1 MEAIGYVILQIFLLL
16 VFAKV
21 LGRVFEKFEM
31 PGLIGEI
38 LAGVIFINIVVFFPD
53 LGHYIEFDVDEF
65 FEEDNTHFL
74 HVMGEL
80 GIIFLLFIVGL
91 ETKFSDLMKVG
102 KPAMYVAVLGLV
114 IPLMGGF
121 LFLMLPSVDW
131 RVALLI
137 GTAMFA
143 MSTGIAIEVLRK
155 LDAMGSTEAKIIVG
169 AAVIDDILC
178 LTLLAVISGLVAN
191 DADATSIIMNTVIV
205 IAFIL
210 TMFFGISRIKA
221 IADRRR
227 RRLIEMKRR
236 AGKIKGDLIVGATVD
251 DHHEAAPV
259 SEMSALSL
267 AILVC
272 LGLSALSITIGLAG
286 IIGAFLAGMIFAEFK
301 ETIPCEHNF
310 STVTSFLL
318 PFFFIWVGMQVRFNL
333 VELTIVPILVA
344 LVLIAIATKYIGGYF
359 GAKFGGLPKDSS
371 ELIGV
376 SMIPRGE
383 VGIIVATIGL
393 HLGVFNIDMF
403 TAVILM
409 TLATSMIAP
418 PLISRKYKKILKN
431 RADAAAVAAT
441 KITEVEPENDAAE

>member
-1 MEAIGYVILQIFLLL
+1 MEEIGYVILQIFVLL
-16 VFAKV
+16 VFAKI
-21 LGRVFEKFEM
+21 LGRIFEKFGL
-31 PGLIGEI
+31 PGLVGEI
-38 LAGVIFINIVVFFPD
+38 LAGVIFINVVVFYPNI
-53 LGHYIEFDVDEF
+53 GHAIEFDVNDF
-65 FEEDNTHFL
+65 FAPDNTHFL

-91 ETKFSDLMKVG
+91 ETKFSDLVKVG
-102 KPAMYVAVLGLV
+102 RPAMYVAVLGLV
-114 IPLMGGF
+114 IPLIGGF
-121 LFLMLPSVDW
+121 LFLVLPSVDW

-155 LDAMGSTEAKIIVG
+155 LDAMRSVEAKIIIG

-178 LTLLAVISGLVAN
+178 LTLLAIISGVVAPN
-191 DADATSIIMNTVIV
+191 ADITSIIANTVIV
-205 IAFIL
+205 IVFIL
-210 TMFFGISRIKA
+210 VMFLGISRIKA

-236 AGKIKGDLIVGATVD
+236 AGRIAGDLIIGASVG
-251 DHHEAAPV
+251 DHHESKPV
-259 SEMSALSL
+259 SELSALSL
-267 AILVC
+267 AIIVC
-272 LGLSALSITIGLAG
+272 LGLSAVSITIGLAG

-310 STVTSFLL
+310 SVVTSFLL
-318 PFFFIWVGMQVRFNL
+318 PFFFIWVGMQVRLDL
-333 VELTIVPILVA
+333 VELTIVPILCA
-344 LVLIAIATKYIGGYF
+344 LVIVAVITKYAGGYF
-359 GAKFGGLPKDSS
+359 GARLGKLQKDSS

-393 HLGVFNIDMF
+393 NLGVFTSDIF

-409 TLATSMIAP
+409 TLATSIIAP
-418 PLISRKYKKILKN
+418 PLISKKYKNIQKN
-431 RADAAAVAAT
+431 RIEAAAVAAT
-441 KITEVEPENDAAE
+441 KITEVEPEDSSE